1 MHFGN
6 FGHFPF
12 KKKTPHLKEMHSL
25 ILLFCCLPEGERQ
38 LGVLFPEP
46 QLDPGL
52 FSDWAE
58 NLPRSQILAFG
69 WDSFLGSFEG
79 SITGRQT
86 RQPDSSGDREDPSLF
101 CVLSEPPPSPGTEP
115 HKDAWFSYPLS
126 QQLFTNSILW
136 ARLCSRVQGFIS
148 ESPMNLETDNRNV

>member
-52 FSDWAE
+52 FSD
-58 NLPRSQILAFG
+58 
-69 WDSFLGSFEG
+69 
-79 SITGRQT
+79 
-86 RQPDSSGDREDPSLF
+86 
-101 CVLSEPPPSPGTEP
+101 
-115 HKDAWFSYPLS
+115 
-126 QQLFTNSILW
+126 
-136 ARLCSRVQGFIS
+136 
-148 ESPMNLETDNRNV
+148 